1 VIVDLR
7 GLRKR
12 YGAVEALRGL
22 DLQVAP
28 GQVYGFLGRNGAGKS
43 TALRIIMGITR
54 PSGGEV
60 VLFGRPQRGEDP
72 LVRRRIGYVAQ
83 EQAFYPWMTPV
94 SLGRFVSGFYPGW
107 DDAEYRRLLGLL
119 EIPAGQR
126 IQTFSGGTHAK
137 LALAVA
143 LAHRPELLVL
153 DEPTAGMD
161 AVARREFLELVRLQA
176 QRTGRATL
184 FSSHLIDEVEL
195 AADTV
200 GIIDGGRM
208 LWQGPAPAL
217 QAQFRRLAREEAGTV
232 DGAQAPEGTVDGA
245 QAPVGTVDGA
255 QVPVGTVDGARAPVG
270 AVDGA
275 RTPEGP
281 EGELGVGPGIELLED
296 RREGGRRTLLVR
308 AADPQALEAR
318 AAAAGWVVSTPS
330 LEDVFVALVRR
341 PVAY

>member
-1 VIVDLR
+1 VIRLR
-7 GLRKR
+7 GLVKR

-22 DLQVAP
+22 DLDVRP

-43 TALRIIMGITR
+43 TALRIIMGITL
-54 PSGGEV
+54 PTAGDV
-60 VLFGRPQRGEDP
+60 QIFGRSLRGEDP
-72 LVRRRIGYVAQ
+72 GVRRRIGYVAQ
-83 EQAFYPWMTPV
+83 EQSFYGWMTPLG
-94 SLGRFVSGFYPGW
+94 LGRFVSGFYPSW
-107 DDAEYRRLLGLL
+107 QDAEYRRLLALL
-119 EIPAGQR
+119 EIPADRR

-176 QRTGRATL
+176 QRTGRTTL

-200 GIIDGGRM
+200 GIIDGGRL
-208 LWQGPAPAL
+208 LWQGPAGTL
-217 QAQFRRLAREEAGTV
+217 QAQFRQMVLDPADPAAAGAPPPFAGAVGMPEVPGLAGLQILE
-232 DGAQAPEGTVDGA
+232 DQQEGT
-245 QAPVGTVDGA
+245 
-255 QVPVGTVDGARAPVG
+255 
-270 AVDGA
+270 
-275 RTPEGP
+275 
-281 EGELGVGPGIELLED
+281 
-296 RREGGRRTLLVR
+296 RRTLLVR
-308 AADPQALEAR
+308 AADPTVLEAL
-318 AAAAGWVVSTPS
+318 AASAPGWQLSIPS